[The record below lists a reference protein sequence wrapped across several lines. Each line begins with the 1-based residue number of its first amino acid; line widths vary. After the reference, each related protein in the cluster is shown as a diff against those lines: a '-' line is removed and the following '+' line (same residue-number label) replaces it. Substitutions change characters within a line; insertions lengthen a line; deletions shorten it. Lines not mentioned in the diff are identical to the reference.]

1 MLDLHVFV
9 SSESFIGTESKN
21 ICSLLVI
28 PAIIVGI
35 SLAITRTKGYGNDD

>member
-1 MLDLHVFV
+1 MLDLHVFDI
-9 SSESFIGTESKN
+9 SESFIVRKSKN
-21 ICSLLVI
+21 MFSLSVI